1 MNIIRGARGGGGGLL
16 IFGMLQIWGAFMRRG
31 GAYIR
36 EDVLTGFYGI
46 YLTEF
51 QLTVIEYPAL
61 IIPVA
66 NIYCIKYRNFT

>member
-1 MNIIRGARGGGGGLL
+1 MNIIGGGLGGGGWCLYSGCY
-16 IFGMLQIWGAFMRRG
+16 IFGGCLCGG

-51 QLTVIEYPAL
+51 QLTVIEYSAL
-61 IIPVA
+61 IISVA

>member
-1 MNIIRGARGGGGGLL
+1 MNIIRGAGGRGVAYIRDVTYLGGVY
-16 IFGMLQIWGAFMRRG
+16 AEG

-61 IIPVA
+61 IISVA

>member
-1 MNIIRGARGGGGGLL
+1 MNIIRGAGGGGG
-16 IFGMLQIWGAFMRRG
+16 GGGG

-61 IIPVA
+61 IISVA